1 MCYLQHS
8 TQRNFQRIIMSQLV
22 VYKASAGSGKTFTL
36 AISYIELL
44 ITNTQAYKEILAV
57 TFTNKATAEM
67 KERILSQLYGIWK
80 SDSDSDVYLNVLME
94 RTRMS
99 ETDIRQKAGEAL
111 LKMLHDY
118 SRFRVETID
127 SFFQSV
133 MRNLARELEL
143 SPNLNI
149 ELNGPEVV
157 SEAVDSMMEKLESK
171 SVVLNWIFDFI
182 DEKIADNK
190 RWDVS
195 GLIKNFARNILN
207 EEYIAKGGKL
217 RESLNDSSTIS
228 SYRKELREIERT
240 ALEQMKAFSEQFH
253 SILEENGLIPNDLK
267 NATRG
272 IASYFNKINNGDLDD
287 SVRNKTV
294 EKSLSSPDEWA
305 TKTSSRAQEIK
316 TLAASELIPLLDKA
330 EEFRI
335 KNSRLVNSSQ
345 LSLLHINELQLLVH
359 IDEEMRKL
367 NRQEN
372 RFLLSDTNA
381 LLHSLINDGDSS
393 FVFEKIGSSIRNI
406 MIDEFQDTSKMQW
419 DNFKLLLLE
428 GLSQG
433 ASSLIVGDV
442 KQSIYRWRN
451 GDWTILN
458 NLGDNGVQF
467 GHFPVDVRTLDTNR
481 RSESNII
488 RFNNTLFPA
497 LVTALSNSQE
507 DELGRRCEP
516 LERAY
521 DDVAQKSPKTDKKGF
536 AQIRFIETKD
546 QSGINNY
553 EKNVLNA
560 LKEEIQGLINHG
572 VALNDIAI
580 LVRKNKFIPLI
591 ADFISKELEIPIISD
606 EAFRLS
612 ASQALKIIIDGLRY
626 LSDPTNTI
634 VEANLALNYQRVVL
648 KKEISIDELLLSGNV
663 KAYLPTAFVLDI
675 ENYKE
680 LPLYNLIEQLQICF
694 ELDKLENQDAYL
706 FTFFDRVLDYLQNE
720 SSLLEDFIRFWDE
733 SLYNVA
739 ISSTNI
745 EGIQILSI
753 HKSKGLEFHTVLLPF
768 CDWTLESDRN
778 DQLIWCTP
786 EEAPYNKIDL
796 VPVNYGKKMEQ
807 SIYLKDYLE
816 ERLQLWV
823 DNLNILYVALTR
835 AGSNLFMFCK
845 AGDKSSV
852 SGLIEQCLPL
862 VAQNQ
867 EVDWNPESPYQ
878 FGEICPSKALRIK
891 ESKNVFLPSNKKEEV
906 RMQSLPYDFEFRQ
919 SNRSADF
926 IAGRESNVSPYRF
939 INRGMLLHQLFASIS
954 NPKDIDRAIRN
965 LKFEGV
971 IDSIETEREIRGIAE
986 SAFDK
991 EEVKAWYD
999 PTWDVFNEC
1008 TILYRVDD
1016 RLETRRPDRVV
1027 VKDGKA
1033 VVIDFKF
1040 GKQQKTYV
1048 GQVKEYMKLLSQMG
1062 YSLVEGYIWYVSEDI
1077 IEEVK

>member
-1 MCYLQHS
+1 
-8 TQRNFQRIIMSQLV
+8 MSQLV

-67 KERILSQLYGIWK
+67 KERILSQLYGIWTGDA
-80 SDSDSDVYLNVLME
+80 DSDAYLNVLIE
-94 RTRMS
+94 RTHMS
-99 ETDIRQKAGEAL
+99 ENQIRKNAGTAL
-111 LKMLHDY
+111 SKMLHDY
-118 SRFRVETID
+118 SRFRIETID

-143 SPNLNI
+143 SPNLNV

-157 SEAVDSMMEKLESK
+157 NQAVDSMMEKLEPK
-171 SVVLNWIFDFI
+171 SMVLSWIFDFI

-195 GLIKNFARNILN
+195 DLIKNFARNILN
-207 EEYIAKGGKL
+207 EEYIAKGGEL
-217 RESLNDSSTIS
+217 RKRLEDPKIIST
-228 SYRKELREIERT
+228 YRKELRSIERT
-240 ALEQMKAFSEQFH
+240 ALEQMKGFAEQFN
-253 SILEENGLIPNDLK
+253 SILEEHGLTVSDLK
-267 NATRG
+267 NGTRG
-272 IASYFNKINNGDLDD
+272 VASYFNKIQNGNLDD
-287 SVRNKTV
+287 AVRNKTV
-294 EKSLSSPDEWA
+294 ENSLSSPEEWVK
-305 TKTSSRAQEIK
+305 KTSSRLLEIQ
-316 TLAASELIPLLDKA
+316 TLAAAELIPLLQTS
-330 EEFRI
+330 EEFRLR
-335 KNSRLVNSSQ
+335 NSRLVNSSQ
-345 LSLLHINELQLLVH
+345 LSLAHINELQLLVY

-442 KQSIYRWRN
+442 KQSIYRWRS

-458 NLGDNGVQF
+458 NLGSNGAKF
-467 GHFPVDVRTLDTNR
+467 EHFPVDIRTLDTNY

-497 LVTALSNSQE
+497 LVTALSNSHE
-507 DELGRRCEP
+507 DELGRRCEA

-521 DDVAQKSPKTDKKGF
+521 DDVAQKSPKTEAKGL
-536 AQIRFIETKD
+536 AQIRFIEAKD
-546 QSGINNY
+546 DSGASSASNY
-553 EKNVLNA
+553 EENVLNA
-560 LKEEIQGLINHG
+560 LEQEIINLKNHG

-591 ADFISKELEIPIISD
+591 ADFISKKLDISIISD

-612 ASQALKIIIDGLRY
+612 ASKSLNIIIDGLRY

-634 VEANLALNYQRVVL
+634 VEANLALAYQRGVL
-648 KKEISIDELLLSGNV
+648 KTEISIDSLLLSGCV
-663 KAYLPTAFVLDI
+663 KSYLPESFVSEAEEL
-675 ENYKE
+675 KE
-680 LPLYNLIEQLQICF
+680 LPLYNLIERLQIFF
-694 ELDKLENQDAYL
+694 ELNKIENQDAYL
-706 FTFFDRVLDYLQNE
+706 FTFFDRVLDYLQTE
-720 SSLLEDFIRFWDE
+720 SSLLEDFIRFWDD
-733 SLYNVA
+733 SLSNVA

-778 DQLIWCTP
+778 DQLIWCAP
-786 EEAPYNKIDL
+786 EEDPYNKIDL
-796 VPVNYGKKMEQ
+796 VPINYGKKMAQ
-807 SIYLKDYLE
+807 SIYDKDYLE

-835 AGSNLFMFCK
+835 AGSNLYLFCK
-845 AGDKSSV
+845 KGDKSGV
-852 SGLIEQCLPL
+852 SGLIEQCLP
-862 VAQNQ
+862 VIARNQ
-867 EVDWNPESPYQ
+867 EVDWNPELPYQ
-878 FGEICPSKALRIK
+878 FGEICPSKALRVK
-891 ESKNVFLPSNKKEEV
+891 ESKNVFQPTNLKEVV
-906 RMQSLPYDFEFRQ
+906 RMQSLPYDFEFKQ

-926 IAGRESNVSPYRF
+926 IAGRESAVSPYRF

-954 NPKDIDRAIRN
+954 GPKDIDRAIRN

-971 IDSIETEREIRGIAE
+971 VDSAETEREIREIAV
-986 SAFDK
+986 SAFSKK
-991 EEVKAWYD
+991 EVQAWYD
-999 PTWDVFNEC
+999 PSWDVFNEC
-1008 TILYRVDD
+1008 TIIYQVDG
-1016 RLETRRPDRVV
+1016 RLETRRPDRVI

-1033 VVIDFKF
+1033 IVVDFKF
-1040 GKQQKTYV
+1040 GKQQKTYA
-1048 GQVKEYMKLLSQMG
+1048 GQVKEYMKLLTQMG
-1062 YSLVEGYIWYVSEDI
+1062 YDPVDGFIWYVSEDV
-1077 IEEVK
+1077 IEAIK